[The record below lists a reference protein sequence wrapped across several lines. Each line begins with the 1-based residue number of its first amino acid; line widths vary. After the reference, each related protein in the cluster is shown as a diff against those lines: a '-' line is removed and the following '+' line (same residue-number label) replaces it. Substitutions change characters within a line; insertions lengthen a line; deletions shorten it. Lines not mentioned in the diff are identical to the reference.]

1 MYLPDDSVIANRTK
15 VNSYLQELLGVD
27 REQFSQIS
35 MLAQGEFKELL
46 VAESGD
52 RQKIFSKLFT
62 HQGIL
67 FCRSVFRMRRESF
80 RVNGTI

>member
-1 MYLPDDSVIANRTK
+1 M
-15 VNSYLQELLGVD
+15 D

-52 RQKIFSKLFT
+52 RQKIFSKLFHT
-62 HQGIL
+62 SRYFVLQKRL
-67 FCRSVFRMRRESF
+67 QDETKASE
-80 RVNGTI
+80 

>member
-1 MYLPDDSVIANRTK
+1 MKR
-15 VNSYLQELLGVD
+15 ELLGVD

-52 RQKIFSKLFT
+52 RQKIFSKLFHT
-62 HQGIL
+62 SRYFVLQKRLQEAADNLMSAGKTL
-67 FCRSVFRMRRESF
+67 F
-80 RVNGTI
+80 GKI